1 MKIKAISF
9 DFWNTLFTEEPGAFR
24 LYQQSRFRLLKEA
37 VCACGDFT
45 EETIERAFST
55 EAEEHYRI
63 WCNEHRTVQTAERVG
78 RILTL
83 LEACLPEDVMAEMVK
98 AFEEGVLERP
108 PVLVPGARETIE
120 RLSSSYRLGII
131 SDVGYSPGRVLREV
145 IRQND
150 LLGAFDSLIFSDEAG
165 RSKPHVEVFRL
176 TARLLDAAPEQI
188 VHIGDLERTDIQGAK
203 IAGCRAIRFTGVTPM
218 EPHETTAAD
227 MVTADFYELP
237 RLISELSGDE
247 V

>member
-1 MKIKAISF
+1 
-9 DFWNTLFTEEPGAFR
+9 
-24 LYQQSRFRLLKEA
+24 
-37 VCACGDFT
+37 
-45 EETIERAFST
+45 
-55 EAEEHYRI
+55 
-63 WCNEHRTVQTAERVG
+63 
-78 RILTL
+78 
-83 LEACLPEDVMAEMVK
+83 MAEMVK

-237 RLISELSGDE
+237 RLISELSGAE

>member
-24 LYQQSRFRLLKEA
+24 LYQESRFRVLREA

-45 EETIERAFST
+45 DDNIERAFMT
-55 EAEEHYRI
+55 ESEEHYRI

-83 LEACLPEDVMAEMVK
+83 LEACLPDDVMEDMVK

-108 PVLVPGARETIE
+108 PVLIPGAREAVE
-120 RLSSSYRLGII
+120 SLSARYRLGII

-150 LLGAFDSLIFSDEAG
+150 LLDAFDSLIFSDEAG
-165 RSKPHVEVFRL
+165 RSKPHVEVFERA
-176 TARLLDAAPEQI
+176 ARLLDAAPDEI
-188 VHIGDLERTDIQGAK
+188 VHIGDLERTDIVGAK
-203 IAGCRAIRFTGVTPM
+203 LAGCRAIRFTGITPL
-218 EPHETTAAD
+218 EPHETTVAD
-227 MVTADFYELP
+227 FVTADLSEVP
-237 RLISELSGDE
+237 RLIEELGG
-247 V
+247 